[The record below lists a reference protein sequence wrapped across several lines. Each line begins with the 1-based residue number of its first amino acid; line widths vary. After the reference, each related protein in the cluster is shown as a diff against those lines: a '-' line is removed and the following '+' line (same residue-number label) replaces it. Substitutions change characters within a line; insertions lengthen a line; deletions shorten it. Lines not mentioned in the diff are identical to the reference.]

1 MHIVK
6 EGTLIADALDV
17 LRCSMFMAKFFRVA
31 IMWCVNYGEGLK
43 GFVEQ
48 SEEWRQATRAK
59 CFL

>member
-1 MHIVK
+1 MGDAYC
-6 EGTLIADALDV
+6 EGRHVDC

-48 SEEWRQATRAK
+48 SEEWRQATRAM